1 MSLFS
6 KNRLA
11 VFSSLCIITSA
22 NVASMPSLDDP
33 YSVTG
38 GDSINQ
44 AENIEVRGNFR
55 IQKQAILDRVPFK
68 LDGHY
73 TQKDMDNI
81 TRELVKTGFFQYVS
95 VTTSGSNV
103 VITVSENPSISSIV
117 FEGNAAI
124 SDQEF
129 NKMMSIRPRQVLSM
143 AEVRTTENMIREIY
157 KMKGLYAASV
167 VTQVIKESSNRVV
180 LIFKIKEGR
189 KAAITKVL
197 FKGNAKISG
206 SSLYSIISSKEKRW
220 YYVFGDTDAIYSTE
234 KIQKDQGALR
244 DYYRRQ
250 GYMDAVVS
258 DAYAEL
264 APNQT
269 DFIVTFCIQEGKRY
283 TFGTTTISSEKPGEV
298 PSCCVKQD
306 FSWKTGQWFDQIIVE
321 GKAKQMTVLLNK
333 KGFPF
338 FEVVPETKVR
348 GTCID
353 VQFVVRAIAPAYV
366 GEITIQGNM
375 KTDDAVI
382 RRELTIKDGDPITP
396 LALKSSESRVMRLG
410 FFDTLEITSSPNNRN
425 DRKDLTVNVKEVK
438 STGEMGISAGYDTQ
452 NGPVARVN
460 LGERNFMGRGQAL
473 GLSGMISQRQKSAVL
488 SLQNPYFMGRQLT
501 VGGDIN
507 INSIKGYTKKD
518 FQKDGSY
525 EQSSYGGSVN
535 ANYNLSSGLIQKWT
549 YSPNVQTIRFLSSQR
564 SYYLY
569 NNIKDHNT
577 RLVSTAGHQLSY
589 NKNFYDAS
597 ALKAGYLV
605 STTNRFTGLGGSVHL
620 LTNSID
626 NAFFYNIDQDGDYR
640 IRLGARYQIMTK
652 LGYVR
657 FSDQF
662 NLGGFAFPGF
672 SESGIGPRCKR
683 SGDALGGRQMYVLSA
698 KLDFPILK
706 TSNDF
711 TIKGCF
717 HAHYGSLWNTI
728 FEQEEG
734 YPINGLKLS
743 NRASVGFGLFT
754 SIPVVGKIGII
765 FSRAVIKESF
775 DQLSGFEIAIGR
787 DF

>member
-11 VFSSLCIITSA
+11 VFSSVCIITSA
-22 NVASMPSLDDP
+22 QIQGTPSLDDP
-33 YSVTG
+33 YAITE
-38 GDSINQ
+38 GDSIS
-44 AENIEVRGNFR
+44 AVKNIEVRGNFR
-55 IQKQAILDRVPFK
+55 IQKQAILDRVQFK
-68 LDGHY
+68 LDGDY

-81 TRELVKTGFFQYVS
+81 TRELVKTGFFQQVS
-95 VTTSGSNV
+95 VTMSGSNLL
-103 VITVSENPSISSIV
+103 ITVSENPSISSIV
-117 FEGNAAI
+117 FEGNTEV
-124 SDQEF
+124 SDQEL
-129 NKMMSIRPRQVLSM
+129 NKMMTIRPRQVLSM
-143 AEVRTTENMIREIY
+143 AEVRNTENMIREIY

-167 VTQVIKESSNRVV
+167 VTQVVKESSNRLV

-189 KAAITKVL
+189 KAAITKVV
-197 FKGNAKISG
+197 FKGNRRISG
-206 SSLYSIISSKEKRW
+206 SSLYSVISSKEKRW
-220 YYVFGDTDAIYSTE
+220 YYIFGDTDAIYSTE
-234 KIQKDQGALR
+234 KIQKDQTALR

-258 DAYAEL
+258 DAYGEL

-283 TFGTTTISSEKPGEV
+283 TFGTTSVSSEKPEEV
-298 PSCCVKQD
+298 PTSCVNQD
-306 FSWKTGQWFDQIIVE
+306 FSWKKGQWFDQMIVE
-321 GKAKQMTVLLNK
+321 GKAKQMTALLNK

-338 FEVVPETKVR
+338 FEVVPETKACGR
-348 GTCID
+348 CIN
-353 VQFVVRAIAPAYV
+353 VQFIVRAIPPAYV

-382 RRELTIKDGDPITP
+382 RREITIKDGDPITP
-396 LALKSSESRVMRLG
+396 LALKASENRVMRLG
-410 FFDTLEITSSPNNRN
+410 FFDTLEITSSPNDRN
-425 DRKDLTVNVKEVK
+425 DRKDLLVNVKEVK
-438 STGEMGISAGYDTQ
+438 STGEMGVSAGYDTQ
-452 NGPVARVN
+452 NGPLARVN

-488 SLQNPYFMGRQLT
+488 SLQNPYFMGRQMT

-507 INSIKGYTKKD
+507 INSIRGYTKKQ
-518 FQKDGSY
+518 FQKEGSY

-535 ANYNLSSGLIQKWT
+535 ASYNLSGGLVQKWT

-589 NKNFYDAS
+589 TKNFYDAS
-597 ALKAGYLV
+597 VLKAGYLV
-605 STTNRFTGLGGSVHL
+605 STTNRFTGLGGGVHFL
-620 LTNSID
+620 INGID

-640 IRLGARYQIMTK
+640 IRLGAKYQIMTK

-662 NLGGFAFPGF
+662 NLGEFAFPGF
-672 SESGIGPRCKR
+672 SDSGMGPRCKI

-698 KLDFPILK
+698 KLDFPILR

-711 TIKGCF
+711 AINGCF

-734 YPINGLKLS
+734 HPINGLKFS

-754 SIPVVGKIGII
+754 SIPVVGKLGII

-787 DF
+787 NF